1 MLRISSQAFV
11 VQVVVV
17 LIELQTQQVYYP
29 HGSHLPV
36 SLVLGRTAL
45 TGWSL
50 KIILLRN
57 PTILR
62 NLTSHEFQ
70 NDVSSIPVG
79 GNSPSIAGW
88 IV

>member
-45 TGWSL
+45 T
-50 KIILLRN
+50 R
-57 PTILR
+57 
-62 NLTSHEFQ
+62 
-70 NDVSSIPVG
+70 
-79 GNSPSIAGW
+79 
-88 IV
+88 